1 MGNYDDGDILSG
13 PQLPKKV
20 EPSLPIPPVL
30 RKDGENREKKS
41 SDQKKGKPREEVKD
55 HFKELSYAVEQIHKI
70 LTKNKSPFRFCVYE
84 EEGNI
89 MIDIVR
95 LDDKGEVARTEQKNI
110 THESFIKLVRSIES
124 GEGLLFDF
132 NA

>member
-13 PQLPKKV
+13 PHLSKRV
-20 EPSLPIPPVL
+20 EPSLPIPPIL
-30 RKDGENREKKS
+30 RKDGEKKDKKS
-41 SDQKKGKPREEVKD
+41 QQHKRSKPKEEAKD

-70 LTKNKSPFRFCVYE
+70 LIKSRSPFRFCVYQ
-84 EEGNI
+84 EGNDI
-89 MIDIVR
+89 MIDIVK
-95 LDDKGEVARTEQKNI
+95 LDEKGEIERTEKKDI
-110 THESFIKLVRSIES
+110 THENFVTLVRSIES